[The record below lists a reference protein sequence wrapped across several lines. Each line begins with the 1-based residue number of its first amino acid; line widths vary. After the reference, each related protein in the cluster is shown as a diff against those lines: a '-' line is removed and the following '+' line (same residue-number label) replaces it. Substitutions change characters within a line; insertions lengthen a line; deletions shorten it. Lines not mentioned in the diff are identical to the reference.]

1 MDNWKSVA
9 VNLNS
14 RCGFCA
20 KRFSVWQERVDHL
33 TTHFKAGA
41 KMAEWKGCRGLDPA
55 VAAQVTNAMPPYLI
69 GIESV
74 SPNPF
79 SASDKGTWRQNL
91 PSESGI
97 IAPDLGNLTA
107 DTLKD
112 QVPAPQTTGLPDKAT
127 CWEVLTVSLGRYAN
141 KMSSQGVVLTDEM
154 LQAEARRILYDSDDT
169 WNQTAADNPEWLDL
183 FKKAHG
189 LDFIPNAVGGQGENV
204 PEDLETYGDLGL
216 RIPFAVQLQAYNQNQ
231 PQEQLCHFGGLQD
244 QSRICG
250 ENQKAAELSRIWM
263 TLSKEGVLHDAN
275 GKCKHTECEGNV
287 LDTNLVGEKPARGRK
302 QYRWCTYELP
312 PQKAKE
318 IAKLAQP
325 LSRSNI
331 QATLDDTSSLSDE
344 SRRSRNI
351 SQNLER
357 LEHLNNELALR
368 HGGDGTT
375 SENRRQAAAAK
386 AKVQALS
393 ALTHAECCGGMD
405 NDCVTREAAKKPYM
419 QRHRYQLPVHRA
431 QQFATTTGPWED
443 SGSMPAP
450 VSTASIDLG
459 PHITSTGAM
468 MEFLGPDLGRTLPFS
483 ADPETS
489 TIPIGS
495 GLDWN
500 LPTSGVDEATIME
513 DVDRLIAETTLSQSQ
528 PPISADTFSAMTI
541 LPDIQHDLAMNDLD
555 FDMEMDFDGVFDMP
569 MDETFGPP
577 S

>member
-1 MDNWKSVA
+1 
-9 VNLNS
+9 
-14 RCGFCA
+14 
-20 KRFSVWQERVDHL
+20 
-33 TTHFKAGA
+33 
-41 KMAEWKGCRGLDPA
+41 MAEWKGCRGLDPA

-97 IAPDLGNLTA
+97 IAPNLGNLSA

-112 QVPAPQTTGLPDKAT
+112 QYPAPQTTGLPDKAT
-127 CWEVLTVSLGRYAN
+127 CWEILTVSLGRYAN
-141 KMSSQGVVLTDEM
+141 KMSSQGIVLSDEM

-231 PQEQLCHFGGLQD
+231 PQEQLCHFGGLQG
-244 QSRICG
+244 QSRICD
-250 ENQKAAELSRIWM
+250 ETQKAAELGRIWG

-287 LDTNLVGEKPARGRK
+287 LDANLVGEKPARGQK
-302 QYRWCTYELP
+302 QYRWCTYEVP

-318 IAKLAQP
+318 IANMTQP
-325 LSRSNI
+325 LSRSKI
-331 QATLDDTSSLSDE
+331 QATLDDTSRSSDE

-357 LEHLNNELALR
+357 LDHLNNELGLR
-368 HGGDGTT
+368 DGGDSTK
-375 SENRRQAAAAK
+375 SENHRQAAAAK
-386 AKVQALS
+386 AKAQALS

-405 NDCVTREAAKKPYM
+405 NDCVTRNAAKKPYT
-419 QRHRYQLPVHRA
+419 QRHRYRLPAHRA

-483 ADPETS
+483 TDLETS

-495 GLDWN
+495 DMNWN
-500 LPTSGVDEATIME
+500 LPTSAANDMAMME
-513 DVDRLIAETTLSQSQ
+513 DVDRLIAETTLSQLQ
-528 PPISADTFSAMTI
+528 PPISAGMFSVPTTSADVTN
-541 LPDIQHDLAMNDLD
+541 DFTMNELD